1 MSSACHTASESNT
14 VIHNIINV
22 YIYRWTNRSLC
33 LLGSQYYWLSVWGFF
48 PQIFPKTDTK
58 TKGLSWSRCLIPWKY
73 IGFQHK
79 QHLIA
84 CHLSAWRLHAGE
96 KILKN
101 SRWKSFLTCTTF
113 KRWHLCWVSLCVI
126 FCYGKDDPETH
137 FLTSICSST
146 VIRPSPL
153 HALWQ
158 PQKLLNQIDCYSR
171 GVCVCVMQKTRFAS
185 IKATSSERF
194 FIFMV
199 TLTQLRALCSP

>member
-1 MSSACHTASESNT
+1 MGLFP
-14 VIHNIINV
+14 
-22 YIYRWTNRSLC
+22 TN
-33 LLGSQYYWLSVWGFF
+33 
-48 PQIFPKTDTK
+48 FPKNWYK
-58 TKGLSWSRCLIPWKY
+58 NQRFILKRMLNSLEIH
-73 IGFQHK
+73 GFQHK